1 MDSDERLFARV
12 RSGDLSAFDELYA
25 RYERALYGFLMASLK
40 NRADAEDVFHDAFL
54 NALKSRAVTFEEG
67 GFRAWLFRIARNA
80 VLNRQRSS
88 ARGAAA
94 KARVDAPE
102 PHATAVD
109 RIEEHER
116 DVALRSAVARLPASL
131 AEIYRLRTSG
141 LSYDE
146 IADVLETPVGT
157 VKSRMHEMVKLLR
170 KEMDPWTARG

>member
-25 RYERALYGFLMASLK
+25 RYERPLYGFLVASLK

-54 NALKSRAVTFEEG
+54 SALKSRAVRLEEG

-88 ARGAAA
+88 ARGAVA
-94 KARVDAPE
+94 KAKVDAPE
-102 PHATAVD
+102 PDATAVD
-109 RIEEHER
+109 RLEERER
-116 DVALRSAVARLPASL
+116 DAALSSAVARLPASL
-131 AEIYRLRTSG
+131 AEVYRLRSSG

-157 VKSRMHEMVKLLR
+157 VKSRMHEMVKQLR
-170 KEMDPWTARG
+170 KEMEPWTARG